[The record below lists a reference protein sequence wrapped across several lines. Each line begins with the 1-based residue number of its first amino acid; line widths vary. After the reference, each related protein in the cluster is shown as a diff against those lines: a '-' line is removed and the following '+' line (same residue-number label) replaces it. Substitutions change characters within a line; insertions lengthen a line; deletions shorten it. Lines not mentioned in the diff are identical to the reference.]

1 MSMVEDVRARRTGS
15 GDEVFIMAVSAKVI
29 KEPIRL
35 TIHERWA
42 HFQKIDLDQRSRSL
56 EK

>member
-42 HFQKIDLDQRSRSL
+42 HFQKIDLDQR
-56 EK
+56 